1 MKTRNLILVILLLI
15 GVSGFSQ
22 EIKSQMVFVDVIKSE
37 PIYKTVNIRVPYE
50 EVVSKAYEVSVPC
63 GNDETDMID
72 DNSIGLDTIIGAG
85 LGIALGNQMGKGN
98 GRTVAKIAGGLLGAG
113 VANQYYRQNSHNV
126 KYCKE
131 TRYRDEVVTRYDY
144 ITKEKLQGYK
154 NTFIYNNHKY
164 TKLTKRPLKTV
175 RVRSTISF

>member
-1 MKTRNLILVILLLI
+1 MKTRNLISMILFLT
-15 GVSGFSQ
+15 GVSGFAS
-22 EIKSQMVFVDVIKSE
+22 EIKSQTVFVDVIKSE

-50 EVVSKAYEVSVPC
+50 EVISKSYEVSVPC
-63 GNDETDMID
+63 GYD
-72 DNSIGLDTIIGAG
+72 DANTINENLIGLDTIIGAG

-113 VANQYYRQNSHNV
+113 VANQYYRQNSHGV

-131 TRYRDEVVTRYDY
+131 TRYKDEVVTRYDY
-144 ITKEKLQGYK
+144 STKEKLQGYR
-154 NTFIYNNHKY
+154 NTFIYNGHKY